1 MGRRNVEMELINE
14 VARCRHDPLR
24 FVILAFPWGQ
34 GELAEH
40 TGPDTWQKD
49 ILNEVRDGMSLNEA
63 LRVAVASGHGIGKS
77 ALVSWLILW
86 AISTSVDT
94 RGVVTA
100 NTEQQLKG
108 KTWAELAKW
117 FRLCICQHW
126 FELTATALFS
136 SDPAHEKTWRI
147 DVVAWSERNTEA
159 FAGLHN
165 QGRRI
170 VLIMDEASAIPDS
183 IWEVSEGALTDRE
196 TEILWFAFGNPTR
209 TIGRFREAFGRFKHR
224 WITRQI
230 DSRTVAITN
239 KAQLQQWIDD
249 YGEDSD
255 FSRVR
260 VRGVFPRA
268 GSLQFIGGDIVD
280 KAMRTEPTATL
291 YDPLVLSCDVARFGD
306 DASVIAFRRGRDA
319 QSMPA
324 LSFRGMDTMALSSR
338 VAALIDEH
346 SPDAVFIDE
355 TGVGGGVVDRL
366 RQLGHDVIGVN
377 FGASADSDPEGER
390 YANKRAECYG
400 RMRQWLKSG
409 GSIEANA
416 DLRQD
421 LEGVEYGYTLQ
432 GQILLEKKELMKKRG
447 LASPDRA
454 DALALSFSHPVAKK
468 GVAFGQPKIVHEYN
482 PYEAA

>member
-1 MGRRNVEMELINE
+1 MARNVELELVEQI
-14 VARCRHDPLR
+14 ARCCHDPLR
-24 FVILAFPWGQ
+24 FVIFAFPWGDA
-34 GELAEH
+34 ELAGQA
-40 TGPDTWQKD
+40 GPDAWQRD
-49 ILNEVRDGMSLNEA
+49 ILCQVRDGLSIDEA

-77 ALVSWLILW
+77 ALVAWLILW
-86 AISTSVDT
+86 AMSTRSDT

-117 FRLCICQHW
+117 YRLCITQHW
-126 FELTATALFS
+126 FTLSATALYS
-136 SDPAHEKTWRI
+136 ADPAHEKTWRI

-170 VLIMDEASAIPDS
+170 ILIMDEASAIPDS

-209 TIGRFREAFGRFKHR
+209 TVGRFREAFGRFKHR

-255 FSRVR
+255 FARVR

-268 GSLQFIGGDIVD
+268 GSLQFIGADVVED
-280 KAMRTEPTATL
+280 AMRREPMATL
-291 YDPLVLSCDVARFGD
+291 YDPLIMSVDVARFGD

-319 QSMPA
+319 QSVPA
-324 LSFRGMDTMALSSR
+324 RSYRGIDTMDLAGR
-338 VAALIDEH
+338 VASLIGEMQ
-346 SPDAVFIDE
+346 PDAVFVDE

-377 FGASADSDPEGER
+377 FGAAPDSDPDGER
-390 YANKRAECYG
+390 FANKRAECYG
-400 RMRQWLKSG
+400 RLRQWLKSG
-409 GSIEANA
+409 GAIENSP

-421 LEGVEYGYTLQ
+421 LEGVEYGYNLQ

-447 LASPDRA
+447 LASPDRG

-468 GVAFGQPKIVHEYN
+468 SVAHGQPRVQHEYN

>member
-1 MGRRNVEMELINE
+1 MARRNAQVELIE
-14 VARCRHDPLR
+14 QIARCRQDPLR
-24 FVILAFPWGQ
+24 FVVMSFPWGE
-34 GELAEH
+34 GELADH
-40 TGPDTWQKD
+40 AGPDAWQRD
-49 ILNEVRDGMSLNEA
+49 ILAQVRDGMGLTEA

-117 FRLCICQHW
+117 FRLCITQHW

-136 SDPAHEKTWRI
+136 RDPAHEKTWRI

-170 VLIMDEASAIPDS
+170 ILVMDEASAIPDS

-209 TIGRFREAFGRFKHR
+209 TIGRFRECFGRFKHR
-224 WITRQI
+224 WVTRQI
-230 DSRTVAITN
+230 DSRSVKITN
-239 KAQLQQWIDD
+239 KQQLQQWIDD

-255 FSRVR
+255 FARVR

-268 GSLQFIGGDIVD
+268 GSLQFISGDVVD
-280 KAMRTEPTATL
+280 KAMRAEPMATL
-291 YDPLVLSCDVARFGD
+291 YDPLVMGVDVGRFGD
-306 DASVIAFRRGRDA
+306 DASVIRWRRGRDA
-319 QSMPA
+319 QSMPS
-324 LSFRGMDTMALSSR
+324 LRFRGIDTMDLAGR
-338 VAALIDEH
+338 CAALIAEH
-346 SPDAVFIDE
+346 RPDGVFIDE

-377 FGASADSDPEGER
+377 FGGGADSDPEGER
-390 YANKRAECYG
+390 GANKRAEIWI
-400 RMRQWLKSG
+400 RMRQWLKTG
-409 GSIEANA
+409 GAIENSA

-421 LEGVEYGYTLQ
+421 LEGVEFGYNLN
-432 GQILLEKKELMKKRG
+432 GEILLEKKADMKKRG
-447 LASPDRA
+447 LASPDEA
-454 DALALSFSHPVAKK
+454 DALALTFSHPVARKA
-468 GVAFGQPKIVHEYN
+468 VAFGQPRILTEYD
-482 PYEAA
+482 PWAAA

>member
-1 MGRRNVEMELINE
+1 MARNVEMELINE

-24 FVILAFPWGQ
+24 FVILAFPWGE

-40 TGPDTWQKD
+40 TGPDAWQRD

-117 FRLCICQHW
+117 FRLCLCQHW

-136 SDPAHEKTWRI
+136 ADPAHEKTWRI

-170 VLIMDEASAIPDS
+170 ILIMDEASAIPDS
-183 IWEVSEGALTDRE
+183 IWHVSQGALTDRD
-196 TEILWFAFGNPTR
+196 TEIMWFAFGNPTR
-209 TIGRFREAFGRFKHR
+209 TVGAFRDCFGRFRNR
-224 WITRQI
+224 WHTRQI
-230 DSRTVAITN
+230 DSRLVAITN
-239 KAQLQQWIDD
+239 KNQLQQWVDD
-249 YGEDSD
+249 YGEESD
-255 FSRVR
+255 FVKVR
-260 VRGVFPRA
+260 VRGVFPSA
-268 GSLQFIGGDIVD
+268 SSTQFIPGNLVD
-280 KAMRTEPTATL
+280 QAVKVEAMATL
-291 YDPLVLSCDVARFGD
+291 YDPLVVGVDVARFGD
-306 DASVIAFRRGRDA
+306 DVSVIWFRRGRDA
-319 QSMPA
+319 RTIPCQR
-324 LSFRGMDTMALSSR
+324 FRKIDTMDLAAR
-338 VAALIDEH
+338 VAALIAEH
-346 SPDAVFIDE
+346 NPDAVFVDE
-355 TGVGGGVVDRL
+355 GGVGGGVIDRL

-377 FGASADSDPEGER
+377 FGAGANSDPEGER
-390 YANKRAECYG
+390 YANLRAEMYG
-400 RMRQWLKSG
+400 RGRQWLRTG
-409 GSIEANA
+409 GAIPDDP
-416 DLRQD
+416 DLRTD
-421 LEGVEYGYTLQ
+421 LEGVEYGYNVK
-432 GQILLEKKELMKKRG
+432 GEILLESKDSMKRRG
-447 LASPDRA
+447 LASPDNS
-454 DALALSFSHPVAKK
+454 DALFLTFAHHVAKK
-468 GVAFGQPKIVHEYN
+468 SVAFGQPKVLMEYN

>member
-1 MGRRNVEMELINE
+1 MARRNAQLELIDQI
-14 VARCRHDPLR
+14 ARCRRDPLR
-24 FVILAFPWGQ
+24 FVVMAFPWGE
-34 GELAEH
+34 GELVDH
-40 TGPDTWQKD
+40 TGPDAWQRD
-49 ILNEVRDGMSLNEA
+49 ILCQVRDGLSIDEA

-86 AISTSVDT
+86 AISTCTDT

-117 FRLCICQHW
+117 FRLCITQHW

-136 SDPAHEKTWRI
+136 RDPAHEKTWRI

-170 VLIMDEASAIPDS
+170 LLVMDEASAIPDS
-183 IWEVSEGALTDRE
+183 IFEVSEGALTDKQ
-196 TEILWFAFGNPTR
+196 TEIMWFCFGNPTR
-209 TIGRFREAFGRFKHR
+209 TIGRFRECFGRFKHR

-230 DSRTVAITN
+230 DSRSVKITN
-239 KAQLQQWIDD
+239 KQQLQQWIDD

-255 FSRVR
+255 FARVR

-268 GSLQFIGGDIVD
+268 GSLQFISGDIVD
-280 KAMRTEPTATL
+280 RAMHTEPMATL
-291 YDPLVLSCDVARFGD
+291 YDPLVLSVDVARFGD

-319 QSMPA
+319 QSVPA
-324 LSFRGMDTMALSSR
+324 QSFRGMDTMALAAR
-338 VAALIDEH
+338 VAALIAERQ
-346 SPDAVFIDE
+346 PDAVFVDE

-377 FGASADSDPEGER
+377 FGAGANSDPDGER
-390 YANKRAECYG
+390 YANHRAECWG

-409 GSIEANA
+409 GSIENDP

-421 LEGVEYGYTLQ
+421 LEGVEYGYDLQ
-432 GQILLEKKELMKKRG
+432 GRILLEKKELMKKRG
-447 LASPDRA
+447 LASPDRG
-454 DALALSFSHPVAKK
+454 DALALSFAHPVAKK
-468 GVAFGQPKIVHEYN
+468 AVAFGQTKILHEYN
-482 PYEAA
+482 PYEVA